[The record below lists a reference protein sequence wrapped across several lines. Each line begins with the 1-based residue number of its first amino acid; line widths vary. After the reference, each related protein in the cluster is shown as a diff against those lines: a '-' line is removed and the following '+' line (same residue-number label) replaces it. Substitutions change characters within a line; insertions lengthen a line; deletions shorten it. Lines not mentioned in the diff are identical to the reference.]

1 MLFSALYKI
10 IVNEV
15 IFFGFRVAIAPPPRS
30 APVLYS
36 LNKLFQFMTVLLYSE
51 FPWYQEQNSHNETI
65 EKASGEVIW
74 QHS

>member
-51 FPWYQEQNSHNETI
+51 FP
-65 EKASGEVIW
+65 
-74 QHS
+74 